1 MAKRL
6 SEEVKKQI
14 IDGFTSGKTLDEL
27 SSKFNFTKLT
37 ISRNLKKNLGE
48 KKYKELISFSN
59 YSKKIITKKEENY
72 PLEMKINSLNKPENG
87 KITPHKTIKSHLNE
101 EFFTD
106 ETFIELT
113 PLNFDVDSNSQKDLS
128 SIPITEINLPNVV
141 YMIVDKKIE
150 LEIKYLKDYPS
161 WSFLSEDELKRKTIQ
176 IYNDLK
182 IAKRFCNKEQKVIKV
197 PNTEVFKMVAPILVS
212 RGITRIVNDD
222 CLISL

>member
-59 YSKKIITKKEENY
+59 YSKKTITKKEENY
-72 PLEMKINSLNKPENG
+72 PLEMKINSLNKLENG

-150 LEIKYLKDYPS
+150 LEIKYLKDYPA